1 MLMCTPDMQKLVGD
15 IKNYLDITY
24 NDAATDLKL
33 QGIVN
38 RGMSYLDNIAGAVQE
53 YTEEGYARQLLF
65 DYCRY
70 ARSNNLE
77 EFSRNF
83 NSDLVMLRIMNGVE
97 DYAATHI

>member
-1 MLMCTPDMQKLVGD
+1 MDTDKWQKLLGD

-24 NDAATDLKL
+24 KDDGVDLKL
-33 QGIVN
+33 QGIAT
-38 RGMSYLDNIAGAVQE
+38 RGMNYLDSIAGINLDYE
-53 YTEEGYARQLLF
+53 EEGYGRQLLF

-83 NSDLVMLRIMNGVE
+83 SSDLVMLRIMNGVE
-97 DYAATHI
+97 DYAATRI